1 MPVVIHCCD
10 CPHAKALYFH
20 VYCKADSEVRNLPY
34 SIGHCL
40 RVPHIQQEPPEWCPL
55 LLADSSPPP
64 EQAMASASTRPD

>member
-1 MPVVIHCCD
+1 MRCCD

-40 RVPHIQQEPPEWCPL
+40 KVPHIQQEPPAWCPL
-55 LLADSSPPP
+55 LAVAPDSSPPP
-64 EQAMASASTRPD
+64 EQALANASTPTT